1 MSQSAAILRHLK
13 RGGLLTARSAYRL
26 YGTMRLAARI
36 KELRDRG
43 YGYKPRCCASGQ
55 LILPSTG
62 YEAVED
68 ADGADMKAG

>member
-43 YGYKPRCCASGQ
+43 YGIQTTMLRVRSAH
-55 LILPSTG
+55 I
-62 YEAVED
+62 AVYRL
-68 ADGADMKAG
+68 